1 MKQKSKQNA
10 KKEQLPKPNMEEH
23 ETQSTETRIMESVQK
38 RKTEEGEKQKHSRI
52 ENKRNSEERTV
63 SFKNGEKHTL
73 EYKEWDQ
80 GGRAEV
86 DERKR
91 DGEGP
96 VNIDEESEECESPK
110 NGRLE
115 GAEVF
120 NNGGREKF

>member
-1 MKQKSKQNA
+1 
-10 KKEQLPKPNMEEH
+10 
-23 ETQSTETRIMESVQK
+23 
-38 RKTEEGEKQKHSRI
+38 
-52 ENKRNSEERTV
+52 
-63 SFKNGEKHTL
+63 
-73 EYKEWDQ
+73 
-80 GGRAEV
+80 V